1 MQLRFAFA
9 ALAAAAVLCGATAGR
24 AMAAER
30 AACLSADERRAVL
43 AEHRAVPLAR
53 VMHLVKSKV
62 LGEVLRARLCRPD
75 AGKGLVYVLTV
86 LARNGKVLQAR
97 VDAGDGHWLGAS

>member
-1 MQLRFAFA
+1 MRLRFALA
-9 ALAAAAVLCGATAGR
+9 ALAAASALSATATGR
-24 AMAAER
+24 AVAAEQG
-30 AACLSADERRAVL
+30 ACLSADERRAVL

-53 VMHLVKSKV
+53 VLHLVKSKV
-62 LGEVLRARLCRPD
+62 FGEVLRARLCRPD

-97 VDAGDGHWLGAS
+97 VDAADGHWLGAS